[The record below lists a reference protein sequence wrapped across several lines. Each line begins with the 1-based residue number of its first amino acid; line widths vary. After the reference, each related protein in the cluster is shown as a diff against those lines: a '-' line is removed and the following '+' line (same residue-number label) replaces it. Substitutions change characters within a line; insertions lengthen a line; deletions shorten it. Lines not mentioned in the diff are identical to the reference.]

1 MVSFSVTFILSMCDV
16 GMCFSFSTAL
26 LFLIMTYDATAFR
39 QDEKRRR
46 KNEQLVKRRQRKE
59 ENKVQEQKRIRE
71 LNKLRQDEGNFNGY
85 TTMETTMGIL
95 LT

>member
-1 MVSFSVTFILSMCDV
+1 
-16 GMCFSFSTAL
+16 
-26 LFLIMTYDATAFR
+26 MTYDETAFQ

-46 KNEQLVKRRQRKE
+46 KNEQLVKCRQRRE
-59 ENKVQEQKRIRE
+59 ENKVQEHKRIRE
-71 LNKLRQDEGNFNGY
+71 LNKLRQDEGNSNGY